1 MQNDNLSVY
10 DELRQMKS
18 DYEHLK
24 TGMDKQ
30 TIINR
35 QLMEMVFRN
44 KVSVLDS
51 NRKTTIA
58 GVCAAI
64 LIILIASYIRGLD
77 MCLAGMIAAL
87 YVLMLIGYVLIYRK
101 LGKIEYGTD
110 NVLST
115 VTRLRKFKRNYMI
128 VNTVSWVLV
137 AGLMCFIFPEIHNTF
152 LIPERGF
159 AAIVIICVAV
169 LAGVCIQYF
178 IDRKVLKACDD
189 IIDHL
194 KDRS

>member
-1 MQNDNLSVY
+1 
-10 DELRQMKS
+10 
-18 DYEHLK
+18 
-24 TGMDKQ
+24 
-30 TIINR
+30 
-35 QLMEMVFRN
+35 
-44 KVSVLDS
+44 
-51 NRKTTIA
+51 
-58 GVCAAI
+58 
-64 LIILIASYIRGLD
+64 
-77 MCLAGMIAAL
+77 
-87 YVLMLIGYVLIYRK
+87 MLIGYVFIYHK
-101 LGKIEYGTD
+101 LGKIESGTD
-110 NVLST
+110 NVLAT
-115 VTRLRKFKRNYMI
+115 VTRLRNFKRNYMI